1 MLLAPR
7 ILFALTAVIA
17 LIGCGSGTST
27 NSSNDSPKIS
37 TAANGNVNSIKDDP
51 DELETLVNL
60 PFHPEESAW
69 RDDQLGEKSPGQ
81 AHRKLVAVLRFSKA
95 DAEKITAMTEKGA
108 KGLSEVINIEPWFPA
123 ELVAQSQTSGD
134 ETIKGTSFP
143 AAEFLNPPFTDGKIT
158 RVDGTDYFVLELF
171 AK

>member
-7 ILFALTAVIA
+7 ILLTLTITASIF
-17 LIGCGSGTST
+17 GCGLGSGA
-27 NSSNDSPKIS
+27 NSANNTPKAIQAP
-37 TAANGNVNSIKDDP
+37 AANSNSIKDDT
-51 DELETLVNL
+51 DELETLVKL

-81 AHRKLVAVLRFSKA
+81 AYRKLIAVLRFSKA
-95 DAEKITAMTEKGA
+95 DALKVAALTEKG
-108 KGLSEVINIEPWFPA
+108 GTGTSEVINIEPWFPA

-143 AAEFLNPPFTDGKIT
+143 ATEFLNPPFTGGKIT
-158 RVDGTDYFVLELF
+158 RVEGTDYFVLELF